1 MSDKGSVAK
10 ATDEV
15 AAKLAEYGASEQV
28 IAKVLSLGVEKVTD
42 LGDLTV
48 DDLREAGMP
57 VVKARQLIA
66 NVKPAVPAVDTA
78 VLNTA
83 TFDNLLPSP
92 PDDESWLRALKTGGV
107 LKVDQSTVVAAIRVA
122 LAERF
127 GLYNLPSKLANAME
141 KWADETDEQV
151 SPTFYQ
157 LRKRVTRLRYGD
169 VFDAIEGLDGAFIT
183 EARKKRLLGRLNDYL
198 WPAIDGFREQLK
210 GWQEAYLQGAANP
223 AMLLMALTGGGAASM
238 LQPSIMQADTSGLRD
253 AADAVKDAINRVFA
267 GTGVQITAGLAYEA
281 QQIKQALEEP
291 RLPSMIGVANREQM
305 LKKLGLGIPGTYP
318 RFEVNLVRF
327 TLSILDLENQSP
339 GQEEIGY
346 LSAMCMLGSQLD
358 MRQLAERKYATLG

>member
-1 MSDKGSVAK
+1 MSDKDSVAQV
-10 ATDEV
+10 TDEV

-28 IAKVLSLGVEKVTD
+28 IANVLSLGVEKVTD

-66 NVKPAVPAVDTA
+66 NVKPAVPAVDTT

-83 TFDNLLPSP
+83 AFDNLLPSP
-92 PDDESWLRALKTGGV
+92 PDDESWLRSLKTGGI
-107 LKVDQSTVVAAIRVA
+107 LKVEQSTIVAAIRAA

-127 GLYNLPSKLANAME
+127 GLYRLPSELAKAME

-151 SPTFYQ
+151 GPTFYR
-157 LRKRVTRLRYGD
+157 LRKQVTRLRYGD
-169 VFDAIEGLDGAFIT
+169 VFDAIEGLDGTFIT
-183 EARKKRLLGRLNDYL
+183 EARKKRLLGRLNDHL
-198 WPAIDGFREQLK
+198 WPAIDGFRAQLK

-238 LQPSIMQADTSGLRD
+238 LQPGIMQADTSGLRD

-291 RLPSMIGVANREQM
+291 RLPSMVGAANREQM
-305 LKKLGLGIPGTYP
+305 LKKLGLAIPGTYP
-318 RFEVNLVRF
+318 RFEVNLIRF
-327 TLSILDLENQSP
+327 TLSILELENQTP

>member
-1 MSDKGSVAK
+1 M
-10 ATDEV
+10 
-15 AAKLAEYGASEQV
+15 
-28 IAKVLSLGVEKVTD
+28 
-42 LGDLTV
+42 
-48 DDLREAGMP
+48 
-57 VVKARQLIA
+57 
-66 NVKPAVPAVDTA
+66 
-78 VLNTA
+78 
-83 TFDNLLPSP
+83 
-92 PDDESWLRALKTGGV
+92 
-107 LKVDQSTVVAAIRVA
+107 
-122 LAERF
+122 
-127 GLYNLPSKLANAME
+127 
-141 KWADETDEQV
+141 
-151 SPTFYQ
+151 
-157 LRKRVTRLRYGD
+157 TRLRYGD
-169 VFDAIEGLDGAFIT
+169 VFDAIEGLDGTFIT

-291 RLPSMIGVANREQM
+291 RLPSMVGAANREQM

-327 TLSILDLENQSP
+327 TLSILELENQSP

>member
-15 AAKLAEYGASEQV
+15 AAKLAEHGASEQV
-28 IAKVLSLGVEKVTD
+28 IAKVLNLGVEKVTD

-92 PDDESWLRALKTGGV
+92 PDDESWLKALKTGGV
-107 LKVDQSTVVAAIRVA
+107 LKVDQSTIVAAIRAA

-127 GLYNLPSKLANAME
+127 GLYSLPSKLANAME

-169 VFDAIEGLDGAFIT
+169 VFDAIEGLDGTFIT

-291 RLPSMIGVANREQM
+291 RLPSMVGVANREQM

-327 TLSILDLENQSP
+327 TLSILELENQTP